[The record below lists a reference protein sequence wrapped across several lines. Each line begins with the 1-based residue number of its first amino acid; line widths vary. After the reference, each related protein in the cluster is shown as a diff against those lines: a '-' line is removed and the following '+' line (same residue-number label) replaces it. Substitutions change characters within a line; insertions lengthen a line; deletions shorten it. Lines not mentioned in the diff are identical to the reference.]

1 MANSVKVIIG
11 AMDEEV
17 SALVARMA
25 LVVKGIVDG
34 VEIHQGQLGGQNIV
48 VAKSGIGKANAAYT
62 AAILLKEFKPTEVI
76 NIGSAGGT
84 KVGKTVGDVVVA
96 NKLQYHDFDIGPN
109 TITDSRFIFENGHS
123 DLSGIENVLKS
134 LNFPYHLG
142 LIVSGDQFVTKD
154 SDAFKRIQDKFVNA
168 IAVDMEATAIACACE
183 RNQTPWIVLRSLS
196 DVTHNEG
203 NDMDFETYLAK
214 ASANSALIAEE
225 YLKLA

>member
-1 MANSVKVIIG
+1 MANPVKVIIG

-17 SALVARMA
+17 GALVARMTE
-25 LVVKGIVDG
+25 VTQKNIDG
-34 VEIHQGQLGGQNIV
+34 VEVHQGLLGGQSVV

-84 KVGKTVGDVVVA
+84 KADQTVGDVVIA
-96 NKLQYHDFDIGPN
+96 NRLQYHDFDIGPD
-109 TITDSRFIFENGHS
+109 TITDKRFIFEDGHS
-123 DLSGIENVLKS
+123 ELSGIESVLKS
-134 LNFPYHLG
+134 LNLPYHLG

-154 SDAFKRIQDKFVNA
+154 SDAFARIQSKFVDA

-183 RNQTPWIVLRSLS
+183 RLNTPWIVLRSLS

-225 YLKLA
+225 YVKLV

>member
-1 MANSVKVIIG
+1 MANPVKVIIG

-17 SALVARMA
+17 GALVARMA
-25 LVVKGIVDG
+25 EVTQKNIDG
-34 VEIHQGQLGGQNIV
+34 VEVHQGLLGGQSVV

-84 KVGKTVGDVVVA
+84 KADQTVGDVVIA
-96 NKLQYHDFDIGPN
+96 NRLQYHDFDIGPD
-109 TITDSRFIFENGHS
+109 TITDKRFIFEDGHS
-123 DLSGIENVLKS
+123 ELSGIESVLKS
-134 LNFPYHLG
+134 LNLPYHLG

-154 SDAFKRIQDKFVNA
+154 SDAFARIQSKFVDA

-183 RNQTPWIVLRSLS
+183 RLNTPWIVLRSLS

-225 YLKLA
+225 YVKLV